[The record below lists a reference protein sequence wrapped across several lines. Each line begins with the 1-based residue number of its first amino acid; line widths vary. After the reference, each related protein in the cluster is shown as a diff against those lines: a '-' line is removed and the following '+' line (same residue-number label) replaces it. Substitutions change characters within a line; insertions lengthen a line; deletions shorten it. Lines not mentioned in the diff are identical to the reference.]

1 MNIFCCD
8 DGKEWDTKC
17 SRSDWRERPWP
28 RCGRWVVL
36 MVKVWRMGCSVVA
49 GVVDGGTIIITINRR
64 GEERRGG

>member
-1 MNIFCCD
+1 MMAKS
-8 DGKEWDTKC
+8 GTQ
-17 SRSDWRERPWP
+17 SARGVTGERPWP